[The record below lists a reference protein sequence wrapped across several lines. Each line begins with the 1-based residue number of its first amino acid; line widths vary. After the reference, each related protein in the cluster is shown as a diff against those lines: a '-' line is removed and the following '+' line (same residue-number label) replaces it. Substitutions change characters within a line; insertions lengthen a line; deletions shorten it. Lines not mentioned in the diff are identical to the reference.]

1 MKYNKKDYSVRD
13 NRLCFKLVGI
23 CFVPF
28 SGNGRNI
35 CRLWERGLCPTE
47 EECKEKLRL
56 NKIWKKEQ
64 KRKIKAK
71 TNSSF
76 NF

>member
-1 MKYNKKDYSVRD
+1 MKYNNKDYLVRD
-13 NRLCFKLVGI
+13 NRLCSKLVGI

-47 EECKEKLRL
+47 EECKERL
-56 NKIWKKEQ
+56 HIYKILIKKPKQ
-64 KRKIKAK
+64 KTKAQGF
-71 TNSSF
+71 F
-76 NF
+76 NW

>member
-13 NRLCFKLVGI
+13 NRLCSKLVDI

-28 SGNGRNI
+28 SGNGINI
-35 CRLWERGLCPTE
+35 CRLWERGLCPTK

-56 NKIWKKEQ
+56 NKIWKKKQ
-64 KRKIKAK
+64 KQKNKK
-71 TNSSF
+71 TWSF
-76 NF
+76 LNW